1 MALKATICKAELQI
15 TDLDRDYYQAHSLT
29 IAQHPS
35 ETKERMMLRVVAFAL
50 NASDMLSFTRGI
62 STDDEP
68 DIWQKN
74 LSGEIEVWI
83 DLGQPDDKRV
93 RKACGRAHRVI
104 FYTYKHRSANIW
116 WDQVQDSLARFSNLA
131 VVHLDVAEHTELEQI
146 AARNMQLQCTVQDGT
161 VWLSDESHNI
171 EVQTVAWKSPVQ

>member
-104 FYTYKHRSANIW
+104 IYTYKHRSANIW
-116 WDQVQDSLARFSNLA
+116 WDQVQDRLARFSNLA
-131 VVHLDVAEHTELEQI
+131 VVHLDVAEHTELEQM